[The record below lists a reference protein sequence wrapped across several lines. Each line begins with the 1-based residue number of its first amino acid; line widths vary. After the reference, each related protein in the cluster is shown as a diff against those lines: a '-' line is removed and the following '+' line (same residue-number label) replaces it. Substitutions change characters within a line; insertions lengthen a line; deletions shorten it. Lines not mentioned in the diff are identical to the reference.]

1 MDLAVAL
8 IRIRWSA
15 LLALLLLLLGAD
27 SGFAGNPRL
36 SLPKSGLGDPYA
48 TPIFLA
54 GHGSLGFGGV
64 MDGVQYGGGATFVM
78 RPGTAERFLP
88 LLQDWNTALILQ
100 AEYHRVND
108 AQRILSGGMI
118 FRRYLRPMQGPT
130 TDRNPFLGIG
140 VGASEVSLALG
151 GFETGWEFLAE
162 AGQEWSPRR
171 SLLAYWKLQYR
182 DYRYHGRDFSHWA
195 VQTGVGVPW
204 PW

>member
-1 MDLAVAL
+1 MDRSEPSSC
-8 IRIRWSA
+8 IRRSVLWT
-15 LLALLLLLLGAD
+15 LALVLALAGPAGAEN
-27 SGFAGNPRL
+27 SRL
-36 SLPKSGLGDPYA
+36 SLPKTGLGDPYE

-54 GHGSLGFGGV
+54 GHGSLGFAGV

-88 LLQDWNTALILQ
+88 FLQDWNTSLVLQ

-108 AQRILSGGMI
+108 DQRILSGGMI
-118 FRRYLRPMQGPT
+118 FRRYLRPMRSPT
-130 TDRNPFLGIG
+130 TERIPFVGLG

-162 AGQEWSPRR
+162 AGQEWSPR
-171 SLLAYWKLQYR
+171 SDLLVCWKLQYR

-195 VQTGVGVPW
+195 VQAGVGMPW